1 MTKEDIFR
9 IVEEEDIEFIRLQFT
24 DMFGILKNIAITV
37 SQLEKALNNRFMFD
51 GSSIEGFV
59 HIEDSDMYLH
69 PDLDSF
75 KIFPWRPQTGK
86 VARFIC
92 DIYRPDERAFEG
104 DPRNVLKRAI
114 KKAKDKGYKFYVGS
128 ELEFMLFN
136 TDEEGQA
143 SLSGSDRASYFD
155 VGPLDNAENIR
166 RDIVLNLEEM
176 DYKVSASHHEI
187 AAAQHEVDFE
197 YEEAL
202 KAADTIMTSK
212 LAIKSIAK
220 KHGLYASFMPK
231 PIENTNGNGLHLN
244 IELRDE
250 KGNNLFCDTEDETG
264 LSEYAYSFMA
274 GILKYMDEMCLI
286 TNPLINSYK
295 RLIPGFDAP
304 AYIAWSS
311 KSNRS
316 TLIRIP
322 SHRGGETRI
331 EFRCP
336 DTAVNPYFVLAA
348 CLQAGLKGI
357 EEKLKP
363 SKSIDENLFTL
374 SDKQIK
380 EKGIKYL
387 PKTLGEAIE
396 CFRESEFMKEVL
408 GEHSFKQYLNAKEN
422 EWSEYLKSVTDWE
435 IKEYLYKY

>member
-187 AAAQHEVDFE
+187 AVAQHEVDFE

>member
-274 GILKYMDEMCLI
+274 GILKYMEEMCLI

-363 SKSIDENLFTL
+363 SKSIDENLFNL

>member
-396 CFRESEFMKEVL
+396 CFRESEFIKEVL

>member
-387 PKTLGEAIE
+387 PKTFGEAIE

>member
-374 SDKQIK
+374 GDKQIK